1 VLPRWLDASS
11 FIGHKNGGLININA
25 PFVPKN
31 IKINILYCAKAR
43 LNDIVGQGA
52 MSVILF
58 ILESI
63 FFRPQSLVKNYVHIT
78 FSTN

>member
-1 VLPRWLDASS
+1 LLPRWLDASS
-11 FIGHKNGGLININA
+11 FIGHENGGLININA

-52 MSVILF
+52 KSKAVNLKPF
-58 ILESI
+58 KVLYAKYH
-63 FFRPQSLVKNYVHIT
+63 QL
-78 FSTN
+78 